1 LARILVLDGHSAAAL
16 AVTRSAGQCGHWVA
30 VGGNRGLFAATKL
43 SRYCKLGFD
52 YPIST
57 DDPGAF
63 VDALVEFVRAHS
75 IDLIIPITDWTLG
88 PISVQRER
96 FAGLCHI
103 AMPSPRALDTVSDK
117 YRTIKLA
124 ESFGIGIPRTHL
136 VESLGDL
143 SQWEENQFPVVVKD
157 RFSVRWSNDPST
169 KKKQSGR
176 AVAGGQRR
184 IDSGVCLRN
193 WHRIFLFCRRRKNVL
208 AFPVGKNQGSR
219 SARIGE
225 QRQKIHPSGSISRC
239 AQRAANNGD
248 RFRGRRNGGVQEGS

>member
-1 LARILVLDGHSAAAL
+1 MARILVLDGHSAAAL

-75 IDLIIPITDWTLG
+75 IDLILPITDWTLG

-124 ESFGIGIPRTHL
+124 ESLGIGIPRTHL
-136 VESLGDL
+136 VESLGDR

-157 RFSVRWSNDPST
+157 RFSVRWSNDASPT
-169 KKKQSGR
+169 KK
-176 AVAGGQRR
+176 AVFGSVAYAY
-184 IDSGVCLRN
+184 SAPE
-193 WHRIFLFCRRRKNVL
+193 L
-208 AFPVGKNQGSR
+208 ASDFPVLSPAEKRSCLSSGKESGKSIREDRRAAPENPSLWIHLSFR
-219 SARIGE
+219 SACG
-225 QRQKIHPSGSISRC
+225 
-239 AQRAANNGD
+239 
-248 RFRGRRNGGVQEGS
+248 